1 MEGKISS
8 ILSLTTRVGANHSHS
23 MTVLLPCIILLMFVQ
38 DMSMEL
44 MGRVLAMFVGESF
57 MEDLPEQLT
66 MLPEEMEME
75 MEMLKVGTWVVTTVQ
90 LLLSI
95 VQDKE
100 EHWTL
105 ILPSP

>member
-57 MEDLPEQLT
+57 TEDLPEQLT

-75 MEMLKVGTWVVTTVQ
+75 MLKVGTSVVITVQ

-95 VQDKE
+95 MQDKE